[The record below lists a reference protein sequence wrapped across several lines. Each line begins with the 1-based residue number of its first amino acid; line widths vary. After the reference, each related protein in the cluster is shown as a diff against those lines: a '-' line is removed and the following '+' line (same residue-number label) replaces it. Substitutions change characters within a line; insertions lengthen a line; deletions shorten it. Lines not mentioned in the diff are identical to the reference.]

1 MRRQLEHIY
10 EELVPPYNN
19 TSMEWK
25 NSDEGKSFRKKIDL
39 LITAMDSL
47 LTITGGWKSD
57 VVDS

>member
-1 MRRQLEHIY
+1 
-10 EELVPPYNN
+10 
-19 TSMEWK
+19 MEWK